1 MPRTQLTCKGRDREC
16 GVRLQIETVAGTG
29 PSEVACP
36 NCGDTFAARYVVAQT
51 ALRNPGRLWHVGSIH
66 AARDSLLGEL
76 EGLQPTR

>member
-16 GVRLQIETVAGTG
+16 GARLQIETAAGEG
-29 PSEVACP
+29 PIEVACP

-51 ALRNPGRLWHVGSIH
+51 ALRNPGKTWHVRSMH
-66 AARDSLLGEL
+66 AARHGLLGEL